1 MQNENIEI
9 IDISDK
15 IHEILYQITKL
26 VNGPQDIDQRILK
39 DFIGKERTQTV
50 KLIKGNQVCE
60 GELLTLSPYSMGIKP
75 LDKDFKLLRNDTI
88 LVQIQHPAY
97 DQQFIIQTVVTKE
110 FASWANTECQDP
122 RYDKRYNFRLQNDI
136 ELLELPHLFYD
147 LVNKREVHIIREI
160 LHHTVNEE
168 NHTHHYKE
176 NIYSHIPADT
186 ANPSKTSLGPQH
198 FHPDYTRILATSP
211 LRADF
216 RDISQGGICILLD
229 EEFYDNKNLLLV
241 RFETPLVSN
250 INPALSCDP
259 LTFNLL
265 GSIRG
270 FGTIGRKYSLHIKFL
285 KSLEDD
291 HLDDTLRKLEKYYKS
306 TGNPL

>member
-15 IHEILYQITKL
+15 IHEILYQSTKL

-39 DFIGKERTQTV
+39 DFIGKERTQKV
-50 KLIKGNQVCE
+50 KLIKGNQACE
-60 GELLTLSPYSMGIKP
+60 GELLTLSPHSMGIKP

-97 DQQFIIQTVVTKE
+97 DQQFIIQTVVKKK
-110 FASWANTECQDP
+110 FSSWVNTECQDP

-147 LVNKREVHIIREI
+147 LVKNKEVHIIREI
-160 LHHTVNEE
+160 LHHTVNEGK
-168 NHTHHYKE
+168 HTHHYKE

-186 ANPSKTSLGPQH
+186 ANLSKTSLGPQH
-198 FHPDYTRILATSP
+198 FHPDYTRILATPP
-211 LRADF
+211 LRTDF

-241 RFETPLVSN
+241 RFETPLVRN
-250 INPALSCDP
+250 INPALNCDP

-265 GSIRG
+265 GSVRG
-270 FGTIGRKYSLHIKFL
+270 FGRIGRKYSLHIKFL
-285 KSLEDD
+285 KRLEDD
-291 HLDDTLRKLEKYYKS
+291 HLDDTLCKLEKYYKS

>member
-1 MQNENIEI
+1 
-9 IDISDK
+9 
-15 IHEILYQITKL
+15 
-26 VNGPQDIDQRILK
+26 
-39 DFIGKERTQTV
+39 
-50 KLIKGNQVCE
+50 
-60 GELLTLSPYSMGIKP
+60 MGIKP
-75 LDKDFKLLRNDTI
+75 LNKDFKLLRNDTI

-97 DQQFIIQTVVTKE
+97 DQQFIIQTVVKKK
-110 FASWANTECQDP
+110 FSSWVNTECQDP

-147 LVNKREVHIIREI
+147 LVKNKEVHIIREI
-160 LHHTVNEE
+160 LHHTVNKGK
-168 NHTHHYKE
+168 HTHHYIE

-186 ANPSKTSLGPQH
+186 ANLSKTSLELQH
-198 FHPDYTRILATSP
+198 FHPDYTRILATPS
-211 LRADF
+211 LRTSF

-241 RFETPLVSN
+241 RFETPLVRN
-250 INPALSCDP
+250 TNPTLNCDP

-291 HLDDTLRKLEKYYKS
+291 HLDDTLRKLEKHYKS